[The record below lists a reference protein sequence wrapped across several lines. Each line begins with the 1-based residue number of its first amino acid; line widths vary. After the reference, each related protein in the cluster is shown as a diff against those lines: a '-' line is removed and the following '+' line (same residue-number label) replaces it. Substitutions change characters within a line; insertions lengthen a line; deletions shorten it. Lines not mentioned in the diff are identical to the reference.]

1 MAKYE
6 THIQNVKNHLN
17 NGLSITSWEAIQ
29 LYHCTRLSAVI
40 YSLKDR
46 HDMIIVSEMVSGEDG
61 VRFAK
66 YHQVASSKTKQD
78 IKQFLLDGCA
88 IDSSIALVKFNC
100 DHLQVVIRDLRK
112 EGLPISYFMT
122 EGIDGHKTKFYSLSC

>member
-17 NGLSITSWEAIQ
+17 NGNTITSWEAIH

-46 HDMIIVSEMVSGEDG
+46 HNMIIVSEMISGEDG
-61 VRFAK
+61 VRFAM

-78 IKQFLLDGCA
+78 IKKFLLDGFA
-88 IDSSIALVKFNC
+88 IDASIALVKFNC

-112 EGLPISYFMT
+112 EGVQISYFIK
-122 EGIDGHKTKFYSLSC
+122 ENEDGSNIRFYKLNY

>member
-17 NGLSITSWEAIQ
+17 NGNTITSWEAIQ

-78 IKQFLLDGCA
+78 IKKFLLDGCS
-88 IDSSIALVKFNC
+88 IDASIALIKFNC
-100 DHLQVVIRDLRK
+100 DHLQVVIKELRND
-112 EGLPISYFMT
+112 GLKIGYDMI
-122 EGIDGHKTKFYSLSC
+122 EDKNGVKNRFYSLKN

>member
-29 LYHCTRLSAVI
+29 SYHCTRLSAVI
-40 YSLKDR
+40 CSLKDR

-66 YHQVASSKTKQD
+66 YHQVASSKAKQD
-78 IKQFLLDGCA
+78 IKKFLLDGCA

-100 DHLQVVIRDLRK
+100 DHLKVVIKELVA
-112 EGLPISYFMT
+112 EGLSIEYFFT
-122 EGIDGHKTKFYSLSC
+122 EDKLGRKTKFYSLKN